1 MEDQAHKFQA
11 ASGAE
16 PSWLAAMER
25 IAEVDGYLDPLGAR
39 HRVFFAETG
48 PKLLVCFERA
58 ETIRARDDKM
68 PPAWEYAQAN
78 GWSFLCVIA
87 EGETFWRAR
96 EVWGY
101 FDRMVDDAFFDDFDQ
116 VLFYGAG
123 PAGYAAASY
132 MVSAPG
138 ASALL
143 IAPRATLDPSVAAWD
158 SRHRAQRRL
167 DFTSRYGYAPDMTE
181 AAAKVWLIADPMN
194 PPDAAHAALF
204 RRPWVT
210 QFAMRWSG
218 ERSERLLLASG
229 QLGALLGAAME
240 GNLDAALFHQAW
252 RARRNTPLYL
262 RGLMALALARGRPGL
277 EQIIVGSAAK
287 RLRTPR
293 FLRRLAEIEA
303 SPLSTARSASAA
315 RPAEETH
322 PLSQTGAAPSR
333 SVG

>member
-1 MEDQAHKFQA
+1 MEDQDHQPQA
-11 ASGAE
+11 AEAAA

-25 IAEVDGYLDPLGAR
+25 IADEDGYLDPLGPD
-39 HRVFFAETG
+39 HHVFFAETG
-48 PKLLVCFERA
+48 PKLLVSFERA
-58 ETIRARDDKM
+58 EDIRARDDKM
-68 PPAWEYAQAN
+68 PPAWAYAKAN

-87 EGETFWRAR
+87 EGETFWRAP
-96 EVWGY
+96 EVWRY

-132 MVSAPG
+132 LVSAPG

-143 IAPRATLDPSVAAWD
+143 IAPRATLAPSIAGWD
-158 SRHRAQRRL
+158 SRHRSKRRL
-167 DFTSRYGYAPDMTE
+167 DFTSRYGYAPDMTD

-210 QFAMRWSG
+210 QFALRWTG
-218 ERSERLLLASG
+218 ERSEKLLAAAG
-229 QLGALLGAAME
+229 QLGPLLEAAME
-240 GNLDAALFHQAW
+240 GSLSAAGFHRAW

-262 RGLMALALARGRPGL
+262 RGLMAQTLARGRPDL
-277 EQIIVGSAAK
+277 EEMIVRSGAK

-293 FLRRLAEIEA
+293 FIRRLAEIEA
-303 SPLSTARSASAA
+303 RALSETPAEPTRSA
-315 RPAEETH
+315 
-322 PLSQTGAAPSR
+322 G
-333 SVG
+333 

>member
-11 ASGAE
+11 ASRAE

-25 IAEVDGYLDPLGAR
+25 IADEDGYLDPLGPD

-68 PPAWEYAQAN
+68 PPAWDYAKAN

-143 IAPRATLDPSVAAWD
+143 IAPRATLDPAIAAWD

-210 QFAMRWSG
+210 QLAMRWTG
-218 ERSERLLLASG
+218 ERSERLLIASG
-229 QLGALLGAAME
+229 QLGPLLKAAME
-240 GNLDAALFHQAW
+240 DNLTPASFHRLW
-252 RARRNTPLYL
+252 RVRRDTPLYL
-262 RGLMALALARGRPGL
+262 RGLMAMTLGRRRPGL
-277 EQIIVGSAAK
+277 EEVIVRSGAR
-287 RLRTPR
+287 RLRSPR
-293 FLRRLAEIEA
+293 FIRRLAEIEA
-303 SPLSTARSASAA
+303 AKTGPGAEPARSA
-315 RPAEETH
+315 
-322 PLSQTGAAPSR
+322 G
-333 SVG
+333 